1 MFLSLTKVTKGLEE
15 VQEYD
20 VNLDDSGRQIKMCKR
35 DCSCH
40 QGARYDQIECRCE
53 WYCGDEIN
61 E

>member
-1 MFLSLTKVTKGLEE
+1 MTKVTKGLEE